1 MATIA
6 NPRDPTRLGG
16 LLGKAGTAS
25 RRRGTTSAS
34 AGRLETAENKMQRL
48 IDQVEDL
55 EIELADDVIEIDA
68 KWMETGKEITTLTVG
83 LEKTDVKVTQLVL
96 AWLPV

>member
-1 MATIA
+1 
-6 NPRDPTRLGG
+6 
-16 LLGKAGTAS
+16 
-25 RRRGTTSAS
+25 
-34 AGRLETAENKMQRL
+34 MQRL

>member
-1 MATIA
+1 
-6 NPRDPTRLGG
+6 
-16 LLGKAGTAS
+16 
-25 RRRGTTSAS
+25 
-34 AGRLETAENKMQRL
+34 MQRL
-48 IDQVEDL
+48 VDQVEDL

-68 KWMETGKEITTLTVG
+68 KWMETGKAITSLTVG